1 VAQYVDTDTPMAEA
15 GEAYLETSGFTRT
28 PPGFQLVV
36 DLDSDGTN
44 DGILVGGAQVL
55 RRRLVIQRPRGSHYS
70 NAPGTGHG
78 YGHAHAGTRHTF
90 ADDVVLTNKD
100 QCEDGGWVTSTLP
113 EFRDQGER
121 VSSIASKKK

>member
-1 VAQYVDTDTPMAEA
+1 MAEA

-44 DGILVGGAQVL
+44 DGILVGE
-55 RRRLVIQRPRGSHYS
+55 PRFYGDDWWFSAREGLDYS
-70 NAPGTGHG
+70 DAPGTGHG